1 MPQTEKAENRESPL
15 RSALKAASWRIIAS
29 GTTLVIA
36 YLVTGSASWAVGIAG
51 IELVTKLIVYYVHE
65 RAWQLVSRGTV
76 RRLINRP

>member
-1 MPQTEKAENRESPL
+1 MPQTEEAESRESPL
-15 RSALKAASWRIIAS
+15 RSALKAVSWRIIAS

-51 IELVTKLIVYYVHE
+51 IELVTKLIAYYVHE
-65 RAWQLVSRGTV
+65 RAWQLVPRGTV